1 MIKGAFVKKRMA
13 TVMPL
18 CVCVCVCLN
27 VDYKPLHSFV
37 PFTSN
42 GTKENTSCVLLD
54 KTLDMGGE

>member
-1 MIKGAFVKKRMA
+1 MIKGAFVKKWMA

-18 CVCVCVCLN
+18 CVCLN

-54 KTLDMGGE
+54 KTLDMGGG